1 MLTFGEI
8 RTTIVDGVGD
18 FAARL
23 DALGA
28 EDWER
33 WTRCPGWKVRD
44 VAWHVAWGEGP
55 GEVIRAAREGL
66 PPPDFATNRM
76 GPTPTGT
83 DEIVRSMHD
92 QLAKSAQDLGALTE
106 ADADMV
112 VRYGSHELSLVNFL
126 WGRVVEVVVHGDD
139 LVCALDR
146 DEPVD
151 PGVAGEIVVRRVREA
166 VRSASDDGLQ
176 PAAPRGYRL
185 TGDGIDCGFFY
196 RDGAWQ
202 EGIDE
207 DVPTCTFTS
216 DNTTL
221 MRLVAGR
228 IAVSPFAPGRFDD
241 RLGLSGEV
249 LGSLPFDFMRW
260 CYGFW

>member
-55 GEVIRAAREGL
+55 GEVIRAARKGL

-76 GPTPTGT
+76 GPAPTDA

-92 QLAKSAQDLGALTE
+92 QLAKSARDLGALTE
-106 ADADMV
+106 ADAGMV
-112 VRYGSHELSLVNFL
+112 VRYGSFELSLVDFL

-139 LVCALDR
+139 LRTALGT
-146 DEPVD
+146 DEAIE
-151 PGVAGEIVVRRVREA
+151 GKVAAEVVVRRVGAA
-166 VRSASDDGLQ
+166 VAWASNDGLK
-176 PAAPRGYRL
+176 PVAPRGYRL
-185 TGDGIDCGFFY
+185 TGEGIDCGFFY
-196 RDGAWQ
+196 RDSTWR

-207 DVPTCTFTS
+207 SVPTCTFTS

-221 MRLVAGR
+221 LRLVAGR
-228 IAVSPFAPGRFDD
+228 MHPFDGK
-241 RLGLSGEV
+241 LTLSGDTQV
-249 LGSLPFDFMRW
+249 AKPLDFMRW